1 MPQFNPAPFRR
12 FVRQQAT
19 PYTIR
24 RPVESGTLDVT
35 GSEDIDMSE
44 DVAEATYGTEQRYA
58 ELTEPRRIL
67 IIGTSESMQPTM
79 AGERQS
85 SMVIAYTTPDTDL
98 REDDVFDSNGTTFEV
113 VASHGVPDE
122 ENAILTRHEIDNP

>member
-1 MPQFNPAPFRR
+1 MPLFNPAALRK

-24 RPVESGTLDVT
+24 RLTNTGNYDITGTTDVDAT
-35 GSEDIDMSE
+35 E
-44 DVAEATYGTEQRYA
+44 DVASGTYGTEERYI

-85 SMVIAYTTPDTDL
+85 SMLIGYTEPETDL
-98 REDDVFDSNGTTFEV
+98 QEDDVFDSGGTTYEV
-113 VASHGVPDE
+113 VASNGVPDA
-122 ENAILTRHEIDNP
+122 ENAMLTRYEIDNP